1 VSALKLLIDTHVFLW
16 LADRPDHVAEEA
28 RLALEDP
35 VNDVFVSSAVAW
47 EIAIK
52 SSAGKLQLPVE
63 AGEYVRSRI
72 SSFGFR
78 TLPISIEHAVATVA
92 LPNIHADP
100 FDRILVAQAA
110 SEGMT
115 LVTRDENTLRYP
127 VRTLKA

>member
-1 VSALKLLIDTHVFLW
+1 LKLLIDTNVFLW
-16 LADRPDHVAEEA
+16 LADRPERVAEEA

-47 EIAIK
+47 EIANK
-52 SSAGKLQLPVE
+52 SLAGKLQLPVE
-63 AGEYVRSRI
+63 VGEYVRSRI
-72 SSFGFR
+72 SSFGVR
-78 TLPISIEHAVATVA
+78 TLAISIEHAVATAA

-100 FDRILVAQAA
+100 SDRIMVAQAA